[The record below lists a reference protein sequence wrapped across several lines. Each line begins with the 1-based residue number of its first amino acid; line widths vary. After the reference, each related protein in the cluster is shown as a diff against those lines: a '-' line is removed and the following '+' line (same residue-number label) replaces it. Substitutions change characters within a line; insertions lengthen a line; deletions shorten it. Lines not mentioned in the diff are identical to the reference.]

1 MNLLDLFV
9 KIGVD
14 DQASEGV
21 ETLSGKLKSGLKTA
35 AKIGMAAVTAA
46 TGAVVALTKQA
57 VESYGEYEQLV
68 GGAELMFGDAYDF
81 IAEKAENAY
90 STVQMSMNDYL
101 QQVNGFATGLKT
113 ALGGDEKAAAEL
125 ADRIITAEA
134 DVVAATG
141 NTQEAVQNAFNGIM
155 KSNYTMLDNLQ
166 LGITP
171 TKEGF
176 QEVID
181 KVNEW
186 NAANGK
192 ATSYQ
197 IDNLADAQKALVDYI
212 EMQGLAG
219 YAANEAAGTIQGSVA
234 SMKSAWQNL
243 VLAFADDQAD
253 FDARMNAFV
262 DSAVNAGHNL
272 IPRIESTIQ
281 GIGKFISSASEKIV
295 PTVVQTIS
303 DNLPLILTA
312 GVDMVF
318 ALIDGIM
325 NSLDGLISC
334 AFSIISTVADKIAEN
349 TPELVAGGV
358 AMITALISGIV
369 ENLPLLLKAALQI
382 VMGLAQGLLSALP
395 TLIAALPE
403 IITGLVTGLLQFV
416 PQIIQAGITLL
427 TSLVGALPEIITA
440 IVEALPHIIDGVVS
454 ALMESIPQIIQA
466 GIDLFVALIQALPEI
481 ITTIIAAIP
490 QIIGGIIDAVVGNI
504 DKIILA
510 GVQLFV
516 ALIENLPTIIVEIV
530 KAVPKI
536 ITGIVEAF
544 DGLMSQIVDVGANL
558 LKGIWNGISDTV
570 GWLKDK
576 VSGVVNKIKS
586 WFTGKDGFDEHSP
599 SKWSNNVFRR
609 VMEGAANGLDSGLP
623 ALMRKVD
630 GVTGQVK
637 DAMAFDIADMG
648 VNVSGYGMSGF
659 QPAYAGAVAQQPI
672 TIPITLELDGTTL
685 ARRTYLYNQAE
696 TDRRGKSFVR

>member
-1 MNLLDLFV
+1 M
-9 KIGVD
+9 
-14 DQASEGV
+14 
-21 ETLSGKLKSGLKTA
+21 
-35 AKIGMAAVTAA
+35 
-46 TGAVVALTKQA
+46 
-57 VESYGEYEQLV
+57 
-68 GGAELMFGDAYDF
+68 
-81 IAEKAENAY
+81 
-90 STVQMSMNDYL
+90 
-101 QQVNGFATGLKT
+101 
-113 ALGGDEKAAAEL
+113 
-125 ADRIITAEA
+125 
-134 DVVAATG
+134 
-141 NTQEAVQNAFNGIM
+141 
-155 KSNYTMLDNLQ
+155 
-166 LGITP
+166 
-171 TKEGF
+171 
-176 QEVID
+176 
-181 KVNEW
+181 
-186 NAANGK
+186 
-192 ATSYQ
+192 
-197 IDNLADAQKALVDYI
+197 
-212 EMQGLAG
+212 
-219 YAANEAAGTIQGSVA
+219 
-234 SMKSAWQNL
+234 
-243 VLAFADDQAD
+243 
-253 FDARMNAFV
+253 
-262 DSAVNAGHNL
+262 
-272 IPRIESTIQ
+272 
-281 GIGKFISSASEKIV
+281 
-295 PTVVQTIS
+295 
-303 DNLPLILTA
+303 
-312 GVDMVF
+312 
-318 ALIDGIM
+318 
-325 NSLDGLISC
+325 
-334 AFSIISTVADKIAEN
+334 
-349 TPELVAGGV
+349 
-358 AMITALISGIV
+358 
-369 ENLPLLLKAALQI
+369 
-382 VMGLAQGLLSALP
+382 
-395 TLIAALPE
+395 
-403 IITGLVTGLLQFV
+403 
-416 PQIIQAGITLL
+416 
-427 TSLVGALPEIITA
+427 
-440 IVEALPHIIDGVVS
+440 
-454 ALMESIPQIIQA
+454 
-466 GIDLFVALIQALPEI
+466 IQALPEI

-659 QPAYAGAVAQQPI
+659 QPAYAGAAAQRPI